1 MPRRSVFLLVGLGLA
16 AFAVVAEGA
25 PGASPAPA
33 QPSGDAGARAE
44 GGSVSKADVSPPA
57 LDDVE
62 HMCALLTSCDGLPIP
77 PSLVPRDFA
86 ACVKTMTTEMT
97 SASAVSFSL
106 TLRECGLRANSCGG
120 LRACALRGAS
130 VDTCVG
136 RGKASPAGFCD
147 SDGRAISCW
156 HEKVFAV
163 RDCPRGGE
171 QCAVREG
178 EALCTLGPC
187 PADMKESAPA
197 CSASGT
203 RILRCEKG
211 KLASLDCGAFGLK
224 CAQASDGPGCATV
237 GKACTAGS
245 RRCEANVAIGCFNG
259 HETRVDC
266 ATAGLACAGDP
277 SVGVAIGACVAPA
290 PTEDAGRCDPAAA
303 PRCDGTSITYCGAGA
318 RPRSY
323 FCKALGFAR
332 CLTDRA
338 GTRCAS

>member
-1 MPRRSVFLLVGLGLA
+1 MLRRSLLLLVGLGLA
-16 AFAVVAEGA
+16 AFAVAAEGA
-25 PGASPAPA
+25 PPPASP
-33 QPSGDAGARAE
+33 GAAI
-44 GGSVSKADVSPPA
+44 ADVSPPA

-62 HMCALLTSCDGLPIP
+62 HMCALLTSCEGLPIP

-86 ACVKTMTTEMT
+86 ACVKTLTTEMT
-97 SASAVSFSL
+97 SASAVNFSL

-130 VDTCVG
+130 PDTCTG

-147 SDGRAISCW
+147 SEGRAISCW
-156 HEKVFAV
+156 HEKIYAV

-178 EALCTLGPC
+178 EALCTLGAC
-187 PADMKESAPA
+187 PADMKEGAGPA

-224 CAQASDGPGCATV
+224 CVQATDGPGCATV
-237 GKACTAGS
+237 GKACAAGS
-245 RRCEANVAIGCFNG
+245 KRCEGNVAIGCFNG
-259 HETRVDC
+259 RETRIDC
-266 ATAGLACAGDP
+266 TTANLACAGDP
-277 SVGVAIGACVAPA
+277 RASGSVAVGACTSAAPL
-290 PTEDAGRCDPAAA
+290 EDAGRCDPAAP
-303 PRCDGTSITYCGAGA
+303 PRCDGASIVYCGAGA
-318 RPRSY
+318 RSRRY
-323 FCKALGFAR
+323 FCKSLGFAR

-338 GTRCAS
+338 GTHCAG

>member
-1 MPRRSVFLLVGLGLA
+1 MLRRPLLLFVGLGLA
-16 AFAVVAEGA
+16 AFAVAAEGA
-25 PGASPAPA
+25 PPPVAAAAPGAT
-33 QPSGDAGARAE
+33 GAAD
-44 GGSVSKADVSPPA
+44 GGVSKADVSPPA

-86 ACVKTMTTEMT
+86 ACVKTLTTEMT
-97 SASAVSFSL
+97 SASAVNFSL

-130 VDTCVG
+130 PDTCTG

-147 SDGRAISCW
+147 SEGRAISCW
-156 HEKVFAV
+156 HEKVYAV

-178 EALCTLGPC
+178 EALCTLGGC
-187 PADMKESAPA
+187 PPDMKESAPA

-224 CAQASDGPGCATV
+224 CVQAEGGPGCATV
-237 GKACTAGS
+237 GKACVAGS
-245 RRCEANVAIGCFNG
+245 KRCEGHVAVGCFNG
-259 HETRVDC
+259 RETRVDC
-266 ATAGLACAGDP
+266 ATANLVCDARA
-277 SVGVAIGACVAPA
+277 SGVSIGACTAPA
-290 PTEDAGRCDPAAA
+290 PAEDAGHCDPAAP
-303 PRCDGTSITYCGAGA
+303 PRCDGASIAYCGAGA

-323 FCKALGFAR
+323 FCKSLGFAR
-332 CLTDRA
+332 CISDRA